1 MNTVQHW
8 CYTTSFFSNYFSPWI
23 SVKNVFLSP
32 LLVDYNQWLLMNHP
46 IAWSSHC
53 GRTNLSPQTVWWSLI
68 FTKGFLLVSERVFS
82 ISVYSKTVERPNF
95 SIKHRP
101 PSTFIKENNLILVGL
116 CYPSVDDG
124 CLINNI
130 YHAVQL
136 TLLLSRELQIKA
148 ADRPCVLASVCQRF
162 GRRVLKDS
170 FFFL

>member
-1 MNTVQHW
+1 MREVHIVGAQT
-8 CYTTSFFSNYFSPWI
+8 F
-23 SVKNVFLSP
+23 
-32 LLVDYNQWLLMNHP
+32 
-46 IAWSSHC
+46 
-53 GRTNLSPQTVWWSLI
+53 SPQTVWWSLI

-170 FFFL
+170 FFFLEALNSADKYRRWYRAGVKPALLVWHKFDDYGERKIEIKI